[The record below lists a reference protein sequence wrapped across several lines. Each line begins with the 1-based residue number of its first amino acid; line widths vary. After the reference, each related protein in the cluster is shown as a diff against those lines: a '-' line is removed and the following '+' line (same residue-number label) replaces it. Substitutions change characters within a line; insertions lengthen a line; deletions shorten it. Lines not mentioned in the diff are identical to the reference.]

1 MLEISTET
9 EDEDSDKKKELMMEY
24 DEDMA
29 RRMQE
34 EGKFQTNRDS
44 LENLWTLSLKI
55 FPFCRVWRECV
66 GRRGG

>member
-9 EDEDSDKKKELMMEY
+9 EDEDGDKKKELMMEY

-44 LENLWTLSLKI
+44 IEKLWTLSLKI
-55 FPFCRVWRECV
+55 FVLL
-66 GRRGG
+66 